1 MIVENV
7 LTKGT
12 EKYDEQGNS
21 IWEPWEDWWVS
32 EKYFDKC
39 KNFKNIN
46 YNKTL
51 GLL

>member
-1 MIVENV
+1 MYMKTRLKLII
-7 LTKGT
+7 
-12 EKYDEQGNS
+12 EKYDEQGKN

-39 KNFKNIN
+39 QHFKNIN